1 MSPRPYQLGQRKE
14 AVDQNRARII
24 EAARTLLSADEGVAR
39 FTIDAVARQ
48 ADVARMTVY
57 YQFGSRVGL
66 LEALCDVLADEGG
79 IEQLREVFMVAGPDL
94 MLRRLIE
101 VFCAFWASNRTIM
114 RRLHGMAAI
123 DPEFAEVMDARHA
136 RRRKAVTA
144 VVARLNAA
152 ESSRGSFSNEEVIDL
167 LAALTGFA
175 TYENLASASRTTVD
189 VAGLIYRIAVAAFH
203 VEDRAPSTQISA
215 Q

>member
-14 AVDQNRARII
+14 AVDQNRSRII
-24 EAARTLLSADEGVAR
+24 EAARALLSADEGVAR

-66 LEALCDVLADEGG
+66 LEALCDVLAKEGG
-79 IEQLREVFMVAGPDL
+79 IEQLREVFMGTAPDQ

-101 VFCAFWASNRTIM
+101 VFFDFWASNRAVM

-123 DPEFAEVMDARHA
+123 DPEFAQVMDARHA
-136 RRRKAVTA
+136 RRHKAVTA
-144 VVARLNAA
+144 VIGRLREAGC
-152 ESSRGSFSNEEVIDL
+152 SLGSFSNEEAVDL
-167 LAALTGFA
+167 LVALTGFA
-175 TYENLASASRTTVD
+175 TFESLAGSSRTAEE
-189 VAGLIYRIAVAAFH
+189 VAGLIDRLARSAF
-203 VEDRAPSTQISA
+203 RFA
-215 Q
+215 

>member
-14 AVDQNRARII
+14 AVDQNRARIV
-24 EAARTLLSADEGVAR
+24 EAARTLLSADEGVTR

-66 LEALCDVLADEGG
+66 LEALCDVLAEEGG
-79 IEQLREVFMVAGPDL
+79 IEHLRDVFTGAGSDQ

-101 VFCAFWASNRTIM
+101 VFCAFWASNRTVM

-123 DPEFAEVMDARHA
+123 DPEFAQVMDARHA

-144 VVARLNAA
+144 VVSRLNAA
-152 ESSRGSFSNEEVIDL
+152 ETSPNAFSNEEIIDL
-167 LAALTGFA
+167 LVALTSFA
-175 TYENLASASRTTVD
+175 TYESLAGSSRTSED
-189 VAGLIYRIAVAAFH
+189 VAALIDRVVRTAFRR
-203 VEDRAPSTQISA
+203 ETRSPYA
-215 Q
+215 QHHG

>member
-24 EAARTLLSADEGVAR
+24 EAARALLSADEGVTR

-57 YQFGSRVGL
+57 YQFGSRAGL

-79 IEQLREVFMVAGPDL
+79 IEHLREVFMGAGPDL
-94 MLRRLIE
+94 MLRRLID
-101 VFCAFWASNRTIM
+101 VFCAFWASNRIVM

-123 DPEFAEVMDARHA
+123 DPEFAQVMDARHA

-144 VVARLNAA
+144 VVGRLHEADIA
-152 ESSRGSFSNEEVIDL
+152 PSSSFSSDAFIDL
-167 LAALTGFA
+167 LVMLTSFH
-175 TYENLASASRTTVD
+175 TFESLAGSSRTTEE
-189 VAGLIYRIAVAAFH
+189 VAGMI
-203 VEDRAPSTQISA
+203 VEFARLALNPG
-215 Q
+215 

>member
-1 MSPRPYQLGQRKE
+1 MR
-14 AVDQNRARII
+14 
-24 EAARTLLSADEGVAR
+24 GVTR

-79 IEQLREVFMVAGPDL
+79 IEQLREVFMGAGPEV

-101 VFCAFWASNRTIM
+101 VFCAFWASNRIVM

-123 DPEFAEVMDARHA
+123 DPEFAQVMDARHA
-136 RRRKAVTA
+136 RRCKAVTA
-144 VVARLNAA
+144 VVSRLSEAH
-152 ESSRGSFSNEEVIDL
+152 RTPLRFPTEEAIDL
-167 LAALTGFA
+167 LVLLTSFP
-175 TYENLASASRTTVD
+175 TFENLAGSTRSTD
-189 VAGLIYRIAVAAFH
+189 EVAELIDEIARAALYA
-203 VEDRAPSTQISA
+203 D
-215 Q
+215 

>member
-14 AVDQNRARII
+14 SVDQNRARII
-24 EAARTLLSADEGVAR
+24 EAARALLSADEGVTR

-66 LEALCDVLADEGG
+66 LEALCDVLADEGD
-79 IEQLREVFMVAGPDL
+79 IEQLREVFMATAPDL

-101 VFCAFWASNRTIM
+101 VFCAFWTSNRTVM

-123 DPEFAEVMDARHA
+123 DPEFAQVMDARHA

-144 VVARLNAA
+144 VVARLS
-152 ESSRGSFSNEEVIDL
+152 EDSRTVHAFSNEETIDL
-167 LAALTGFA
+167 LVALTSFA
-175 TYENLASASRTTVD
+175 TYESLASSLRRSEQ
-189 VAGLIYRIAVAAFH
+189 VAELIDRVANSAFRR
-203 VEDRAPSTQISA
+203 ETGNPSTRNRE
-215 Q
+215 

>member
-1 MSPRPYQLGQRKE
+1 MSPRPYQLGQRQE

-24 EAARTLLSADEGVAR
+24 EAARALLSADEGVTR
-39 FTIDAVARQ
+39 FTIDAVAKQ

-79 IEQLREVFMVAGPDL
+79 IEHLRDVFMGAGSED
-94 MLRRLIE
+94 MLKRLIE
-101 VFCAFWASNRTIM
+101 VFCAFWASNRIVM

-123 DPEFAEVMDARHA
+123 DPEFAQVMDARHA

-144 VVARLNAA
+144 VVGRLSESNPIPRRFSA
-152 ESSRGSFSNEEVIDL
+152 EAIIDL
-167 LAALTGFA
+167 LVMLTSFHTFESLAGSTRSTEEVAKLIDELARVALKP
-175 TYENLASASRTTVD
+175 V
-189 VAGLIYRIAVAAFH
+189 
-203 VEDRAPSTQISA
+203 
-215 Q
+215 